1 VAFIYNLH
9 ESMKIVTAEE
19 MRAIDRATTE
29 KYGIPSLT
37 LMENAGAAVAE
48 FALKHFDFTSVCA
61 VCGKGNNGGDGFVA
75 ARKLHEAGK
84 KVSVIVLA
92 KGPDELR
99 GDAAEM
105 FKKLSF
111 SALWAAEEKDFTK
124 SEIEQALK
132 SDLILDAI
140 LGTGFKPP
148 LKGVAEKAV
157 ELINKSESS
166 VLSVDLPSGIDADSH
181 STPRNE
187 KFVHADGIISFTAPK
202 PALVYAELTEGPIAI
217 APIGSPLNLI
227 VAQAELNQDILTS
240 QEFQAFRHPRE
251 PDSHKGVYGHVLVIG
266 GSVGKAGAAAMAGM
280 AALRTGAG
288 LVTVACPKSVQP
300 TIAAYAPEL
309 MTEPLDETSEGSISL
324 LALRKREDLLEGKTV
339 VVIGPGLTSHPETQE
354 FVRDFVGICSV
365 QLVIDADGLNA
376 FAGQI
381 EELQPE
387 EADVQQMFIGM
398 MRVLTP
404 HPGEM
409 GRLLNIDT
417 IEVQLSRIRMA
428 LRAATK
434 SLCTVVLKGHRTV
447 IASPT
452 GYVWINTTGN
462 PGMAKGGSGD
472 VLSGIVAGLLAQ
484 GEHIPGMLE
493 WTANIDADLDIGR
506 PDMQGIFRKVAM
518 EPPTAAEIQALGKE
532 HEETKDPVLKK
543 MIEGKIQKKIEQ
555 MFVLFGPL
563 NVARAVYLHG
573 LAGDIAAS
581 LHGQQS
587 MIATDIINC
596 LGEAFAVCEAEAVSK
611 FVYLQ
616 R

>member
-1 VAFIYNLH
+1 
-9 ESMKIVTAEE
+9 MKIVTAAE

-37 LMENAGAAVAE
+37 LMENAGSAVAE
-48 FALKHFDFTSVCA
+48 FALKHFDFESVCV

-75 ARKLHEAGK
+75 ARKLHKAGK

-92 KGPDELR
+92 KGPDDLR
-99 GDAAEM
+99 GDAAQM
-105 FKKLSF
+105 FKKLAM
-111 SALWAAEEKDFTK
+111 SALWVADEADFSK
-124 SEIEQALK
+124 PEIEQAFK

-140 LGTGFKPP
+140 LGTGFKPS
-148 LKGVAEKAV
+148 LKGLPEKAV
-157 ELINKSESS
+157 ELMNKSESP
-166 VLSVDLPSGIDADSH
+166 VVSVDLPSGIDADSH
-181 STPRNE
+181 STHRHD
-187 KFVHADGIISFTAPK
+187 KFVRADGIISFTAPK

-217 APIGSPLNLI
+217 APIGSPVNLV
-227 VAQAELNQDILTS
+227 VANAELNQDVLTAS
-240 QEFQAFRHPRE
+240 EFHALRKPRE
-251 PDSHKGVYGHVLVIG
+251 ADSHKGSYGHVLVIG
-266 GSVGKAGAAAMAGM
+266 GSVGKAGAAAMAGL

-309 MTEPLDETSEGSISL
+309 MTLPLDETSEGSISL
-324 LALRKREDLLEGKTV
+324 LALRKREELLTGKTV

-354 FVRDFVGICSV
+354 FVRDFVGICPI

-387 EADVQQMFIGM
+387 EADVQQMFGEM

-409 GRLLNIDT
+409 GRLLNIGT
-417 IEVQLSRIRMA
+417 IEVQLSRLRMA
-428 LRAATK
+428 LRAATQ
-434 SLCTVVLKGHRTV
+434 SLCTVVLKGHRTI

-484 GEHIPGMLE
+484 LEHIPGMLG
-493 WTANIDADLDIGR
+493 WKANVDADMDIGH
-506 PDMQGIFRKVAM
+506 PHMQGIFRKVAM
-518 EPPTAAEIQALGKE
+518 EAPTAAEIQALGKE
-532 HEETKDPVLKK
+532 YEETKDPVLKK
-543 MIEGKIQKKIEQ
+543 TIEGKIQEKIKQ
-555 MFVLFGPL
+555 MFVLLGPL

-581 LHGQQS
+581 LYGQQS

-596 LGEAFAVCEAEAVSK
+596 LGEAFAVCEAEALSK

>member
-1 VAFIYNLH
+1 
-9 ESMKIVTAEE
+9 MKIVTAEE
-19 MRAIDRATTE
+19 IRAIDRATTE

-37 LMENAGAAVAE
+37 LMENAGTAVAE
-48 FALKHFDFTSVCA
+48 FAQKHFNFDSVCA

-92 KGPDELR
+92 KSADDLR

-105 FKKLSF
+105 FKKLPVTV
-111 SALWAAEEKDFTK
+111 LWIAEEKDFSK
-124 SEIEQALK
+124 PEVDKALQ

-148 LKGVAEKAV
+148 IKDLAEKAV
-157 ELINKSESS
+157 DLIKNSESS
-166 VLSVDLPSGIDADSH
+166 VLSIDLPSGIDADVH
-181 STPRNE
+181 SVYRRE
-187 KFVHADGIISFTAPK
+187 KFIHADGIISFTAPK

-217 APIGSPLNLI
+217 APIGSPVNLV
-227 VAQAELNQDILTS
+227 VAQAQLNQDVLTDS
-240 QEFQAFRHPRE
+240 EFQASRKPRE
-251 PDSHKGVYGHVLVIG
+251 PDSHKGNYGHVLVIG
-266 GSVGKAGAAAMAGM
+266 GSVGKAGAACMAGM

-309 MTEPLDETSEGSISL
+309 MTMPLEETAEGSISL
-324 LALRKREDLLEGKTV
+324 LALRKREELLEGKTV

-354 FVRDFVGICSV
+354 FVRDFVGICPV

-376 FAGQI
+376 FAGRI

-387 EADVQQMFIGM
+387 ETEGWAGPPPI
-398 MRVLTP
+398 RVLTP

-409 GRLLNIDT
+409 GRLLNIGTD
-417 IEVQLSRIRMA
+417 EVQHSRIRMA
-428 LRAATK
+428 LRAATQ

-447 IASPT
+447 IASPH

-472 VLSGIVAGLLAQ
+472 VLSGIVPGFLAQ
-484 GEHIPGMLE
+484 LEHIPGMLG
-493 WTANIDADLDIGR
+493 WSATVDADLDIGR

-518 EPPTAAEIQALGKE
+518 ETPTAAEIQALGRE
-532 HEETKDPVLKK
+532 YEVTKDPVLKK
-543 MIEGKIQKKIEQ
+543 TIEDKIQEKIKQ
-555 MFVLFGPL
+555 MFVLLGPL

-581 LHGQQS
+581 LYGQQS

-596 LGEAFAVCEAEAVSK
+596 LGEAFAVCEEESYSK
-611 FVYLQ
+611 FTYLQ

>member
-1 VAFIYNLH
+1 
-9 ESMKIVTAEE
+9 MKIVTAEE

-29 KYGIPSLT
+29 KYGVPSLT
-37 LMENAGAAVAE
+37 LMENAGTAVAE
-48 FALKHFDFTSVCA
+48 FALKHFDFESVCA

-92 KGPDELR
+92 KSADELR

-105 FKKLSF
+105 FKKLSVPV
-111 SALWAAEEKDFTK
+111 LWVAEEEDLSKP
-124 SEIEQALK
+124 EIEQALK

-148 LKGVAEKAV
+148 LKGIAEKAV
-157 ELINKSESS
+157 ELINKSGSS
-166 VLSVDLPSGIDADSH
+166 VLSVDLPSGIDADAHAVS
-181 STPRNE
+181 RNE
-187 KFVHADGIISFTAPK
+187 KFVHADGILSFTAPK

-217 APIGSPLNLI
+217 TPIGSPANLV
-227 VAQAELNQDILTS
+227 VANAELNQDVLTAP
-240 QEFQAFRHPRE
+240 EFQAFRKPRE
-251 PDSHKGVYGHVLVIG
+251 PDSHKGNYGHVLVIG
-266 GSVGKAGAAAMAGM
+266 GSAGKAGAAAMAGL

-288 LVTVACPKSVQP
+288 LVTVACPKSIQP
-300 TIAAYAPEL
+300 SIAAYAPEL

-324 LALRKREDLLEGKTV
+324 LALTKRDGLLEGKTV

-354 FVRDFVGICSV
+354 FVRDFVGLCPL

-376 FAGQI
+376 FAGRI
-381 EELQPE
+381 EELQSE
-387 EADVQQMFIGM
+387 ETDGWAGLAAI
-398 MRVLTP
+398 RVLTP

-409 GRLLNIDT
+409 GRLLNIGT
-417 IEVQLSRIRMA
+417 GEVQHSRIRMA
-428 LRAATK
+428 LRAATQ

-447 IASPT
+447 IASPHD
-452 GYVWINTTGN
+452 YVWINTTGN

-484 GEHIPGMLE
+484 LEHIPGMLG
-493 WTANIDADLDIGR
+493 WQATVDPDMDIGR

-518 EPPTAAEIQALGKE
+518 ETPTAAEIQALGKQF
-532 HEETKDPVLKK
+532 EETRDPLLRKT
-543 MIEGKIQKKIEQ
+543 IEDKIQEKIKQ
-555 MFVLFGPL
+555 MFVLLAPL

-581 LHGQQS
+581 LYGQQS

-596 LGEAFAVCEAEAVSK
+596 LGEAFATCEAEALSK
-611 FVYLQ
+611 FTYLQ

>member
-1 VAFIYNLH
+1 
-9 ESMKIVTAEE
+9 MKIVTAEE

-48 FALKHFDFTSVCA
+48 FARKHFDFESVCA

-92 KGPDELR
+92 KGPDDLH

-105 FKKLSF
+105 FKKLPLQPIFISQEKF
-111 SALWAAEEKDFTK
+111 LGVPKVEEM
-124 SEIEQALK
+124 LK
-132 SDLILDAI
+132 SDLIVDAI

-148 LKGVAEKAV
+148 LKGIAEKAID
-157 ELINKSESS
+157 LINQTESP
-166 VLSVDLPSGIDADSH
+166 VVSVDLPSGIDADSH
-181 STPRNE
+181 SASRHE

-202 PALVYAELTEGPIAI
+202 LALVYAELSEGPIAI
-217 APIGSPLNLI
+217 APIGSPVNLV
-227 VAQAELNQDILTS
+227 VANAQLNQDVLTAP
-240 QEFQAFRHPRE
+240 EFQALRKPRE
-251 PDSHKGVYGHVLVIG
+251 PDSHKGNYGHVLVIG
-266 GSVGKAGAAAMAGM
+266 GSIGKAGAACMAGM

-309 MTEPLDETSEGSISL
+309 MTVPLDETAEGSISL
-324 LALRKREDLLEGKTV
+324 LALREREELLEGKIA
-339 VVIGPGLTSHPETQE
+339 VVIGPGLSSHPETQE
-354 FVRDFVGICSV
+354 FVRDFVGICPV

-376 FAGQI
+376 FAGCV

-387 EADVQQMFIGM
+387 ETDGWEGLAPI
-398 MRVLTP
+398 RVLTP

-409 GRLLNIDT
+409 GRLLKIGT
-417 IEVQLSRIRMA
+417 SEVQHSRIRMA
-428 LRAATK
+428 LRAATQ

-447 IASPT
+447 ITSPQ

-472 VLSGIVAGLLAQ
+472 VLSGVVAGLLAQ
-484 GEHIPGMLE
+484 LEHIPGMLG
-493 WTANIDADLDIGR
+493 WKATVDADLDIGR

-518 EPPTAAEIQALGKE
+518 EAPTATEIQALGSQYE
-532 HEETKDPVLKK
+532 QTKDPVLKK
-543 MIEGKIQKKIEQ
+543 TIEEEIQEKIKQ
-555 MFVLFGPL
+555 MFVLLGPL

-581 LHGQQS
+581 LYGQQS

-596 LGEAFAVCEAEAVSK
+596 LGEAFAACEAEALSR

>member
-1 VAFIYNLH
+1 
-9 ESMKIVTAEE
+9 MKIVTAEE

-29 KYGIPSLT
+29 KYGVPSLT
-37 LMENAGAAVAE
+37 LMENAGTAVTE
-48 FALKHFDFTSVCA
+48 FAQKHFDFDSVCA

-84 KVSVIVLA
+84 KVFIIVLA
-92 KGPDELR
+92 NSAEDLR

-105 FKKLSF
+105 FKKLQVSPF
-111 SALWAAEEKDFTK
+111 WVADEKDFSK
-124 SEIEQALK
+124 PEIEQALK

-148 LKGVAEKAV
+148 LKGLAEKAV
-157 ELINKSESS
+157 EIINKSESS
-166 VLSVDLPSGIDADSH
+166 VVAVDLPSGIDADSH
-181 STPRNE
+181 SADRND
-187 KFVHADGIISFTAPK
+187 KFVHADGVISFTAPK
-202 PALVYAELTEGPIAI
+202 PALVYAELTKGPTAI
-217 APIGSPLNLI
+217 ASIGSPLNLV
-227 VAQAELNQDILTS
+227 VASAQLNQDILTA
-240 QEFQAFRHPRE
+240 QEFQAFRKPRE
-251 PDSHKGVYGHVLVIG
+251 PDSYKGNYGHVLVIG

-309 MTEPLDETSEGSISL
+309 MTQPLDETAEGSISL
-324 LALRKREDLLEGKTV
+324 LALKNREELLAGKNV
-339 VVIGPGLTSHPETQE
+339 IVIGPGLSSHPETQE
-354 FVRDFVGICSV
+354 FVRDFVGICPL

-376 FAGQI
+376 FAGRV
-381 EELQPE
+381 EDLQPDE
-387 EADVQQMFIGM
+387 TESWWTDLAAL
-398 MRVLTP
+398 RVLTP

-409 GRLLNIDT
+409 GRLLNIET
-417 IEVQLSRIRMA
+417 IEVQMSRIRMA
-428 LRAATK
+428 LRAATQ

-447 IASPT
+447 IASPH
-452 GYVWINTTGN
+452 GYIWINTTGN

-484 GEHIPGMLE
+484 GDHIPGMLG
-493 WTANIDADLDIGR
+493 WKADVDADEDIGH
-506 PDMQGIFRKVAM
+506 PALQGIFRKVAM
-518 EPPTAAEIQALGKE
+518 QTPTAADIQTLGREYEK
-532 HEETKDPVLKK
+532 TKDPGLKK
-543 MIEGKIQKKIEQ
+543 TVEDKIKEKIKQ
-555 MFVLFGPL
+555 MFVLLCPL
-563 NVARAVYLHG
+563 SVARAVYLHG

-581 LHGQQS
+581 LYGQQS

-596 LGEAFAVCEAEAVSK
+596 LGEAFAACEAEALSK